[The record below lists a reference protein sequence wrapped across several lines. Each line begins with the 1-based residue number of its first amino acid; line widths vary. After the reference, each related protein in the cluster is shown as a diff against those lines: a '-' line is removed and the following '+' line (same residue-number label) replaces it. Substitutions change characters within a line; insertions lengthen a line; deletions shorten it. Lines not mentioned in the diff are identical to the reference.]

1 MTPLLAHRV
10 NQTTTGC
17 VFVNDYPHVERI
29 NFGICE
35 SKMLYGIDIKESFG
49 VFYSGIANEYLDDS
63 KSSTEAKSLLLK
75 ELKKRLAEDGIK

>member
-1 MTPLLAHRV
+1 
-10 NQTTTGC
+10 
-17 VFVNDYPHVERI
+17 
-29 NFGICE
+29 
-35 SKMLYGIDIKESFG
+35 MLYGIDIKESFG